1 MIQQEFSSITQE
13 LLVLLYILLTWII
26 NGRMTVDS
34 YEVVSDSQSTRFC
47 VEGFKTS
54 TPAAFWIRRAHSIRG
69 GRVLSCKRLIGMC
82 RLMGSHFHDWSDYN
96 GVANFRIFEIG
107 RDSNGK
113 ILGKKIRKWLFI
125 KFNNKLALTALHSP
139 A

>member
-26 NGRMTVDS
+26 NGRMRVDS

-54 TPAAFWIRRAHSIRG
+54 TPAAFWIRRAHSTG
-69 GRVLSCKRLIGMC
+69 GSTSLQEAKRDVPL
-82 RLMGSHFHDWSDYN
+82 N
-96 GVANFRIFEIG
+96 GVAFSRLE
-107 RDSNGK
+107 
-113 ILGKKIRKWLFI
+113 
-125 KFNNKLALTALHSP
+125 
-139 A
+139 

>member
-34 YEVVSDSQSTRFC
+34 YEVVSDSLLTRFC

-54 TPAAFWIRRAHSIRG
+54 TPAAFWIRRAHSTG
-69 GRVLSCKRLIGMC
+69 GGGVLPCKRLIGMC
-82 RLMGSHFHDWSDYN
+82 GLMGSHFHDWSDYN
-96 GVANFRIFEIG
+96 GVAFSI
-107 RDSNGK
+107 D
-113 ILGKKIRKWLFI
+113 
-125 KFNNKLALTALHSP
+125 
-139 A
+139 

>member
-34 YEVVSDSQSTRFC
+34 YEVVSDSQLTRFC

-54 TPAAFWIRRAHSIRG
+54 TLAGFLDSKGTQHPGGGGGGYSLARG
-69 GRVLSCKRLIGMC
+69 
-82 RLMGSHFHDWSDYN
+82 
-96 GVANFRIFEIG
+96 
-107 RDSNGK
+107 
-113 ILGKKIRKWLFI
+113 
-125 KFNNKLALTALHSP
+125 
-139 A
+139 